1 MSRRMEIQVGVT
13 VVVALVALLW
23 GVTWLKDLSLQ
34 RQVRVWHVRF
44 PQTGGLGPSDEVQV
58 NGMRKGAV
66 SKVELVGDHV
76 VVDLALD
83 KEIRVTRQSVVA
95 IRNVGLMGEKV
106 IAVDLSL
113 SGPEYAPED
122 TIPGVFEMG
131 MGEVMA
137 GFGSQMGSVDRVVK
151 SLDALTARLDRNG
164 DVDKTMTNLRETS
177 EQLAAAVKENR
188 AMMHEA
194 VKNAAEVSKTARDL
208 TAGREKE
215 YRATLEAIDRST
227 RNFERLTVRMDSLM
241 TVARSVTDKIDHG
254 NGSAALMLNDRKL
267 YDDLQGSLKAL
278 KEMVEDMKKN
288 PRKYINLRIF

>member
-1 MSRRMEIQVGVT
+1 MSRRMEVQVGIT

-66 SKVELVGDHV
+66 SKIELVGDHV
-76 VVDLALD
+76 IVDLALD
-83 KEIRVTRQSVVA
+83 KGIRLTRQSTVA

-113 SGPEYAPED
+113 AGPTYGDRD
-122 TIPGVFEMG
+122 TIMGVFEMG

-137 GFGSQMGSVDRVVK
+137 GFGSQLGSVDRVVK

-164 DVDKTMTNLRETS
+164 DVDKTMANLRETS

-188 AMMHEA
+188 AMLRET
-194 VKNAAEVSKTARDL
+194 VTNAAEVSRTARDL

-241 TVARSVTDKIDHG
+241 TVVRSVSDKVDHG
-254 NGSAALMLNDRKL
+254 NGSAALLLNDRKL
-267 YDDLQGSLKAL
+267 YDELSGSLKAM

-288 PRKYINLRIF
+288 PRKYINLRLF